1 MFWSVCRKVVWF
13 PGLLHWKKV
22 FFQFAASQPDF
33 PLIQKNVFACVSVSY
48 AIPEFYFWEEPLLFF
63 REETTHLTLYIAEK
77 MFWFVGN

>member
-33 PLIQKNVFACVSVSY
+33 PLIQKNVSACVWVSY
-48 AIPEFYFWEEPLLFF
+48 AIPEFSF
-63 REETTHLTLYIAEK
+63 
-77 MFWFVGN
+77 